1 MLCLRFASG
10 FRATQAKATKKGLEE
25 AVGSCAQLRCVSRV
39 GAIGPPGFP
48 QGTGPDLGVD
58 VIFLPKFQLLR

>member
-1 MLCLRFASG
+1 MLCLRFTSG
-10 FRATQAKATKKGLEE
+10 FRATQATLKGLKED
-25 AVGSCAQLRCVSRV
+25 VRSCALLGCVSRV

-58 VIFLPKFQLLR
+58 VMFLPKFQLLR